1 MSEKENKLIHRVYG
15 ILLSLLLVIV
25 GICLIISCVDIYNSG
40 ERPFNRESISE
51 HFRAISLPIYLT
63 LAAIVGGFVL
73 HVALPQTEKEK
84 TKLTARQL
92 LALYRRRFDLKEA
105 GEKVAQGVL
114 KERRMRRLF
123 TLGAGILCAVFSGV
137 SLIYLLN
144 GNNFSV
150 ENLNGDIFRAIGVV
164 MAVSVLLFCI
174 GVLHSAFTTM
184 SMQREIALIKSAPK
198 ADPAPHTPTLWE
210 EKGIW
215 ILRVA
220 VLVAAVVLIV
230 LGILNGGMKDVLA
243 KAIRICTECIG
254 LG

>member
-40 ERPFNRESISE
+40 DRPFSRESISE

-84 TKLTARQL
+84 TKLTTRQL
-92 LALYRRRFDLKEA
+92 LALHSRRFRLDEA
-105 GEKVAQGVL
+105 DAKVAQKVL
-114 KERRMRRLF
+114 QERRKRRLF
-123 TLGAGILCAVFSGV
+123 TLGAIVLCAIFSGV

-144 GNNFSV
+144 GNHFTV

-164 MAVSVLLFCI
+164 MALSVLLFCI

-198 ADPAPHTPTLWE
+198 ADPAPHTSTVWE

-215 ILRVA
+215 IVRVA
-220 VLVAAVVLIV
+220 ILVVAVVLIV
-230 LGILNGGMKDVLA
+230 WGILNGGMKDVFA